1 MGEPIRGSLGVASS
15 FQLTE
20 QMEALDK
27 QSKNLLQYREVLA
40 VILKHTLE
48 EYADYT
54 VAEVMD
60 FIDVDSITGS
70 MEVSRDRTN
79 ARIQGRSTEFAELN
93 EKTTYFDSAF
103 LARNP
108 KLSGMQLLVHLHIN
122 VEAQKEYR
130 PGYPVEKRGIYSKR
144 QINLP
149 FTIALRGMRTIFA
162 RKFLRLH
169 AAKIGAGNVIKKTFM
184 TFPII
189 LPGPQAQLPVGSADG
204 ADQLRAA

>member
-1 MGEPIRGSLGVASS
+1 MIMGEPIRGSLGVASS

-60 FIDVDSITGS
+60 CPSAYKYGS
-70 MEVSRDRTN
+70 PEGVPAGLPHRE
-79 ARIQGRSTEFAELN
+79 AWHL
-93 EKTTYFDSAF
+93 
-103 LARNP
+103 
-108 KLSGMQLLVHLHIN
+108 LS
-122 VEAQKEYR
+122 
-130 PGYPVEKRGIYSKR
+130 
-144 QINLP
+144 
-149 FTIALRGMRTIFA
+149 
-162 RKFLRLH
+162 
-169 AAKIGAGNVIKKTFM
+169 
-184 TFPII
+184 
-189 LPGPQAQLPVGSADG
+189 GPQAQLPVGSADG